1 MGSMHPE
8 FKSYLQKLL
17 KAKDCQ
23 ETEVIQSLWSG
34 YGKISRFQLY
44 GSAYESVVVKQ
55 IRLEKVKTHPR
66 GWNTDISHQRKVKS
80 YEVETNWYK
89 NYNQNCSVDC
99 RTPQFLGSLSQEQ
112 KQWIVLEDLDH
123 FFPLRKEHLKLTEV
137 KLCLR
142 WLAHF
147 HVTFFNKSPNGLWKI
162 GTYWHLE
169 TRPEEFNKT
178 ELSPLKD
185 KAKRIDDLL
194 NNCQYQTLVHG
205 DAKVANFC
213 FSKNGD
219 AVAAVDF
226 QYVGGGCGM
235 KDVAYLIG
243 SCLTSEEC
251 QKYEKEILNFYFDV
265 LKNLCL
271 NSMSLEEY
279 EKLEQ
284 EWRKLHPF
292 AVADFMRF
300 MKGWMPNHKKVN
312 SYTEEKVDEVLKILN
327 PQQ

>member
-1 MGSMHPE
+1 MHPE

-34 YGKISRFQLY
+34 YGKIFRVRLLDSTH
-44 GSAYESVVVKQ
+44 ETVVVKQ
-55 IRLEKVKTHPR
+55 ISLEKVNTHPR
-66 GWNTDISHQRKVKS
+66 GWNTYISHQRKMKS

-89 NYNQNCSVDC
+89 NFNQNCADDC
-99 RTPQFLGSLSQEQ
+99 RIPEFLGSFSQEE

-123 FFPLRKEHLKLTEV
+123 HFPLRKEHLKLNDV

-147 HVTFFNKSPNGLWKI
+147 HATFLNKPANGLWKI
-162 GTYWHLE
+162 GTYWHLA
-169 TRPEEFNKT
+169 TRPDEFNKM

-185 KAKRIDDLL
+185 KAKRIDDSL
-194 NNCQYQTLVHG
+194 NNCQYKTLVHG

-213 FSKNGD
+213 FSQSGNE
-219 AVAAVDF
+219 VAALDF

-235 KDVAYLIG
+235 KDVAYFIG

-251 QKYEKEILNFYFDV
+251 QEYEKEILNFYFKE

-271 NSMSLEEY
+271 NSLSFEQYEE
-279 EKLEQ
+279 LEQ
-284 EWRKLHPF
+284 EWRRLYPF

-300 MKGWMPNHKKVN
+300 MKGWMPSHKKVN
-312 SYTEEKVDEVLKILN
+312 SYTEEKVNEVLKILN
-327 PQQ
+327 TQ